1 MNVWPGG
8 AEGRTPLAALA
19 ARLHDIGIPN
29 DGEVAPAAI
38 LWTDPGREWS
48 AVLPVLRR
56 DTDREILTLG
66 DYEPTAD
73 AGPAIWIRWKLD
85 GADLPE
91 RRTPVRHAASG
102 NTGVTDPQR
111 GGSGHRVEG
120 VPVLYLPGV
129 ARDDLR
135 AGKRC
140 REELRPLV
148 ELLYRG
154 RAWIHQ
160 NGKDWTPPAWIGSPD
175 GLDLDLARD
184 GETRSALLR
193 ALPELMDQPLRK
205 LRESH
210 LDAAYFH
217 RMRVPDLPGTMLRWM
232 SDPDASR
239 RRLGDRWEDF
249 RALSRTELSFD
260 PVNQT
265 PLEAGR
271 KLLDG
276 GWLPVWKR
284 YAEAPGLHSGIATLL
299 RRSDTG
305 ERPFM
310 VPEWRSPRAN
320 DRLEAELTEA
330 LGHLPTKG
338 RAAALARLEDRHG
351 GRRKW
356 VWARLGQAPLA
367 MALEPLARLA
377 TEAKSAIGGST
388 PKDIARTYRKRGW
401 QADAAAWEAIAAAG
415 PKHEALVAKAVR
427 RLLERW
433 LDDSARA
440 FQKAVRRHPL
450 PGPGD
455 REIVEAEAGGCLF
468 FVDALRY
475 DLGQRLAE
483 RLRGANLQVEVDH
496 RWSALPT
503 VTPTA
508 KPTITPL
515 SDGFEGEENKLDKG
529 LAPRYRTIGKPLT
542 AAQLRERL
550 ESMGYQILE
559 GAEAPAADRGWAE
572 TGDLDHA
579 GHDAPERLPERIP
592 AELDRIADRIRTLL
606 DAGWRSVRV
615 VTDHGFLFLPGGL
628 PKVNLP
634 KHLTATRWARCAVL
648 AGDSDPGVPRFPW
661 HWNPDEWFATP
672 TGTACFNKSDAFAH
686 GGVSVQECLTPDL
699 LVRPQTPPAAI
710 ESVGWTRLRCAV
722 AVTSADGLQADLR
735 VGGAGGRSAS
745 AVGPKKIRADGTVSL
760 FLDDDYEED
769 KLTLVLLDGDK
780 VVARRETRAG
790 QNS

>member
-1 MNVWPGG
+1 MSVWPGG
-8 AEGRTPLAALA
+8 AEGKTPLAALA
-19 ARLHDIGIPN
+19 ARLHDISIPN

-48 AVLPVLRR
+48 TVLPVLRR
-56 DTDREILTLG
+56 ETSRTILTLG
-66 DYEPTAD
+66 DYEPDSHT
-73 AGPAIWIRWKLD
+73 GPAIWIRWKLD
-85 GADLPE
+85 GAGLPE

-102 NTGVTDPQR
+102 NTGVTDPR
-111 GGSGHRVEG
+111 GGGSGHRVEG

-154 RAWIHQ
+154 RAWTHP
-160 NGKDWTPPAWIGSPD
+160 NGKDWTPFAWLGSGH
-175 GLDLDLARD
+175 GLDLDLAKH
-184 GETRSALLR
+184 GGTRSALLR
-193 ALPELMDQPLRK
+193 ALPNVMERPLK
-205 LRESH
+205 QLRGPR
-210 LDAAYFH
+210 LDAAYSH

-232 SDPDASR
+232 GDPDASR

-249 RALSRTELSFD
+249 RALSRTELSLD
-260 PVNQT
+260 PAKQT
-265 PLEAGR
+265 PLDAGR
-271 KLLDG
+271 MLLAGAD
-276 GWLPVWKR
+276 WHPVWQR
-284 YAEAPGLHSGIATLL
+284 YVEATAQYPGIEAVL
-299 RRSDTG
+299 RSSDTG
-305 ERPFM
+305 RRSFM
-310 VPEWRSPRAN
+310 IPAERSPQAN
-320 DRLEAELTEA
+320 DRREAELAEA
-330 LGHLPTKG
+330 LGHLPAKDP
-338 RAAALARLEDRHG
+338 AAAIARLEDGHG

-388 PKDIARTYRKRGW
+388 PGAIANTYRERGW

-415 PKHEALVAKAVR
+415 PTHEALVAKAVR

-440 FQKAVRRHPL
+440 FQEAVRRHPL

-455 REIVEAEAGGCLF
+455 RETVEAEAGGCLF

-503 VTPTA
+503 VTATA
-508 KPTITPL
+508 KPTVTPL
-515 SDGFEGEENKLDKG
+515 SDGFEGSKLDKG

-579 GHDAPERLPERIP
+579 GHDAPDRLPERIP
-592 AELDRIADRIRTLL
+592 AELDRIADRIRNLL

-634 KHLTATRWARCAVL
+634 KHMTATRWARCAVL
-648 AGDSDPGVPRFPW
+648 SGDSDPGVPRFPW
-661 HWNPDEWFATP
+661 YWNTGEWFATP
-672 TGTACFNKSDAFAH
+672 TGAACFNKSDAFAH

-699 LVRPQTPPAAI
+699 LVRPQTPPATI
-710 ESVGWTRLRCAV
+710 ESVGWTRLRCAATV
-722 AVTSADGLQADLR
+722 ASADGLQADLR

-745 AVGPKKIRADGTVSL
+745 ASGPKKLRADGTVSL
-760 FLDDDYEED
+760 PLNDDYED
-769 KLTLVLLDGDK
+769 ARLTLVLLDGDE
-780 VVARRETRAG
+780 VVAQGETRVGA
-790 QNS
+790 NS